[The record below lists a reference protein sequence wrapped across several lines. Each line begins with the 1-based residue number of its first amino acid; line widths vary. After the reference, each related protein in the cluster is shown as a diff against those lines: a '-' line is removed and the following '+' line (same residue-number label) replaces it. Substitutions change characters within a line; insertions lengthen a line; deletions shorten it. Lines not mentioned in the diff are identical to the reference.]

1 MRIWRYASAVYRK
14 RISALFSVAL
24 CANLSAGERPLMRD
38 FIGLNVHTVQ
48 FKPELYAPVTKVL
61 RNYHP
66 LKWDVGE
73 DTSASLDFPF
83 GKNRVNWATLYGA
96 WQKAGYKTHAS
107 ILFDDID
114 QKQWKDVE
122 ADARKYGEAFG
133 TSFGD
138 LLDAA
143 EIGNEPGKYDDETYR
158 RLFSAMA
165 RGIRAGKPGLRI
177 ATCAA
182 NLGKSGRYS
191 KSMDLFT
198 GLEPLWD
205 IISIHNYAEAE
216 PWPTWRRSYPEDPAT
231 KWIEN
236 IGHVVKWRDEHA
248 RDKEIWLTEFGYD
261 AGTKPPPASG
271 DFSKWKSS
279 TEEEQAIWTV
289 RSFLL
294 LPRLGIDRAHLYFFN
309 DSDEA
314 KLHGSSGITRNFQP
328 KPVFH
333 ALAWLQRSLGDYRFS
348 RVDREAPPGEC
359 YCYEFTNGTN
369 PKKRALAAWL
379 PSGEKKKVR
388 LFTDNAKAVRAER
401 MPLVSGD
408 PPPVVITHEI
418 EGYIALE
425 IDTFPL
431 VIWLE

>member
-1 MRIWRYASAVYRK
+1 MTKTVLLASCILLTNAR
-14 RISALFSVAL
+14 
-24 CANLSAGERPLMRD
+24 AGERPLMRD

-66 LKWDVGE
+66 LKWDVGA

-83 GKNRVNWATLYGA
+83 AKNRVNWETLYGA

-107 ILFDDID
+107 VLFDDID
-114 QKQWKDVE
+114 QKDWKDIE
-122 ADARKYGEAFG
+122 ADARKYGEAFAK
-133 TSFGD
+133 SFGGM
-138 LLDAA
+138 LDAA

-158 RLFSAMA
+158 RLFVAMA
-165 RGIRAGKPGLRI
+165 RGMRAGNPQMRI

-198 GLEPLWD
+198 GSEELWD
-205 IISIHNYAEAE
+205 IINIHTYAEAE

-248 RDKEIWLTEFGYD
+248 KGKELWVTEFGYD
-261 AGTKPPPASG
+261 AGTKPPPATG
-271 DFSKWKSS
+271 DFSKWVSS
-279 TEEEQAIWTV
+279 TEEQQAMWTV

-294 LPRLGIDRAHLYFFN
+294 LPRLGVDRAHLYFFN
-309 DSDEA
+309 DSDEP
-314 KLHGSSGITRNFQP
+314 KLHASSGITRNFVP

-333 ALAWLQRSLGDYRFS
+333 SLAWLQRSLGDYRFS
-348 RVDREAPPGEC
+348 RVDREIPPGEC
-359 YCYEFTNGTN
+359 YSYEFTNGGDA
-369 PKKRALAAWL
+369 KKRILAVWL
-379 PSGEKKKVR
+379 PSGQNRKVR
-388 LFTDNAKAVRAER
+388 LYLDTAKAVRAER
-401 MPLVSGD
+401 MPLSPGD
-408 PPPVVITHEI
+408 AEAAVIHREI
-418 EGYIALE
+418 EGYIAVEAGERPTL
-425 IDTFPL
+425 
-431 VIWLE
+431 IWLE